1 MNILLSSLV
10 ERTSLHHDTLIQP
23 FLYCCIRAKGWKVA
37 VVADKNNGTACSHL
51 ITLIVLTFS
60 VSDYVL
66 EFRVWAKWAL
76 ECSMTLDWIA
86 INQRKSGW
94 VLKRH
99 QLLARIK
106 KQQQCGFTCW
116 TGERLIF
123 VFRYYRLNLRLWWWY
138 AALNDEQILCLLFK
152 QERTIKSSNSN
163 NNYFPQ
169 KSKRFT
175 FYYMPTESHWL
186 AAICIFWAGY
196 VFLFMGSQWM
206 RWLKGSYIFLSLFLY
221 IQSVRK
227 MSILWQLP

>member
-1 MNILLSSLV
+1 MTNSHQTTCNILKKFVASFWTDSSPLKYPRQTFCAHDTSNLQGNKQLFSRYFLFLSRMNILLSSLV

-23 FLYCCIRAKGWKVA
+23 FLYCCIRAKGWRVA

-76 ECSMTLDWIA
+76 ECSKTLDWIA

-116 TGERLIF
+116 TGECAHICF
-123 VFRYYRLNLRLWWWY
+123 P
-138 AALNDEQILCLLFK
+138 ILC
-152 QERTIKSSNSN
+152 TKS
-163 NNYFPQ
+163 
-169 KSKRFT
+169 
-175 FYYMPTESHWL
+175 
-186 AAICIFWAGY
+186 
-196 VFLFMGSQWM
+196 
-206 RWLKGSYIFLSLFLY
+206 
-221 IQSVRK
+221 
-227 MSILWQLP
+227 